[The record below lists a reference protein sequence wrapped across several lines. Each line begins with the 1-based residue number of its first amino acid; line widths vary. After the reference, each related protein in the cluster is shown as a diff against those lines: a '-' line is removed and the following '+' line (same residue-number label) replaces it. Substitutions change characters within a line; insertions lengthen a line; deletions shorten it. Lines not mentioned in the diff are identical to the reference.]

1 MNFFLLIRRGESADY
16 IRQNRSK
23 KVTIDELYELI
34 KLPRGVIEQLKQ
46 YEKHRKGDIPSE
58 IRERLFLREHWD
70 EGVKELQSY
79 LGEDPYGINIL
90 WEQLNLVRSYTYEE
104 YIKRSI
110 SIDIFSDTFGFVT
123 RFVSGTKDADGKYKY
138 EWAWW
143 LQRQITLQE
152 FRIGSLEYEFVESN
166 GVREVEVHIP
176 SDADMNIKALCRSVK
191 DFRNLILTFVVE
203 VDE

>member
-90 WEQLNLVRSYTYEE
+90 
-104 YIKRSI
+104 
-110 SIDIFSDTFGFVT
+110 
-123 RFVSGTKDADGKYKY
+123 
-138 EWAWW
+138 
-143 LQRQITLQE
+143 
-152 FRIGSLEYEFVESN
+152 
-166 GVREVEVHIP
+166 
-176 SDADMNIKALCRSVK
+176 
-191 DFRNLILTFVVE
+191 
-203 VDE
+203 

>member
-1 MNFFLLIRRGESADY
+1 MNFFLLIRRGESVDY

-191 DFRNLILTFVVE
+191 DFRKFDLDLRSRSR
-203 VDE
+203 